1 MSGTLKNNL
10 FGGEDFGV
18 LHKDI
23 NKALESV
30 MTSSGEVSSL
40 VYAEHLLTLI
50 EQLND
55 DDLVIFLKKLE
66 LHVFACLVQNKSLR
80 GAANRS

>member
-30 MTSSGEVSSL
+30 MTSSGEVSSFC
-40 VYAEHLLTLI
+40 LLYTSPSPR
-50 EQLND
+50 D
-55 DDLVIFLKKLE
+55 R
-66 LHVFACLVQNKSLR
+66 SLSR
-80 GAANRS
+80 MPSSA